1 MMQLV
6 MLLWLLAVPAS
17 AGDKTISGVVSM
29 LQEMLDK
36 SKEDGENDRKVYGD
50 FKCFCDTKLEEKD
63 ESITVTQADVDSAE
77 AQLADLRAENTKLSQ
92 EAAGL
97 EKDIAD
103 NEQMREEATTLRDK
117 EKEAFATT
125 EADLETGI
133 GQLERAI
140 ELLAAVGA
148 DQTVAAS
155 GDEMESD
162 PKGSFLTRERDFVGK
177 RSQKA
182 VVEQVRHDIEDALRA
197 ASFFV
202 SSHQG
207 PAGDTTPLQKVK
219 AFLQAPFTGNYNSQ
233 SGEIVGIIKNM
244 NDTFSMN
251 LENARKDEEKAQT
264 AFDEMVKVK
273 EEEHEEMT
281 TAFESKKQLIG

>member
-1 MMQLV
+1 MMKLV
-6 MLLWLLAVPAS
+6 MLFWLLAVPAS
-17 AGDKTISGVVSM
+17 AREGSGGDKTISGVVTM
-29 LQEMLDK
+29 LEDMLGK

-92 EAAGL
+92 EVAGL

-133 GQLERAI
+133 SQLERAI

-148 DQTVAAS
+148 DQTVAAPEETES
-155 GDEMESD
+155 G
-162 PKGSFLTRERDFVGK
+162 PKGAFLTRERDFVGK
-177 RSQKA
+177 RSKKA
-182 VVEQVRHDIEDALRA
+182 AVEEVRHDIEAALRA

-202 SSHQG
+202 SSQ
-207 PAGDTTPLQKVK
+207 
-219 AFLQAPFTGNYNSQ
+219 QAP
-233 SGEIVGIIKNM
+233 
-244 NDTFSMN
+244 
-251 LENARKDEEKAQT
+251 
-264 AFDEMVKVK
+264 
-273 EEEHEEMT
+273 
-281 TAFESKKQLIG
+281 